1 LKRTK
6 FQKFLEIVASVIGV
20 LALLITALG
29 YPQVGFIV
37 ALFASMLYA
46 TYGYLTKQYGI
57 MVSSL
62 IYGIV
67 EIIGIIRWVFLGVNN
82 GSS

>member
-1 LKRTK
+1 MKRTK
-6 FQKFLEIVASVIGV
+6 FQKVLEVVASVIGV

-29 YPQVGFIV
+29 YPQIGFVV
-37 ALFASMLYA
+37 ALFASILYA

-62 IYGIV
+62 IYAAV
-67 EIIGIIRWVFLGVNN
+67 EVVGIIRWVFLGVNN
-82 GSS
+82 GS

>member
-6 FQKFLEIVASVIGV
+6 FQKFLEIVASVVGV

>member
-1 LKRTK
+1 MERTK
-6 FQKFLEIVASVIGV
+6 FQKFLEILASVIGV

-29 YPQVGFIV
+29 YPQIGFVV
-37 ALFASMLYA
+37 ALFASGLYA

-62 IYGIV
+62 IYGTV
-67 EIIGIIRWVFLGVNN
+67 EIVGIVRWVFIGVNN
-82 GSS
+82 GS

>member
-1 LKRTK
+1 MKRTK
-6 FQKFLEIVASVIGV
+6 FQKVLEIVASVIGV

-29 YPQVGFIV
+29 YPQIGFVV
-37 ALFASMLYA
+37 ALFASILYA

-62 IYGIV
+62 IYAAV
-67 EIIGIIRWVFLGVNN
+67 EVVGIIRWVFLGVNN
-82 GSS
+82 GS